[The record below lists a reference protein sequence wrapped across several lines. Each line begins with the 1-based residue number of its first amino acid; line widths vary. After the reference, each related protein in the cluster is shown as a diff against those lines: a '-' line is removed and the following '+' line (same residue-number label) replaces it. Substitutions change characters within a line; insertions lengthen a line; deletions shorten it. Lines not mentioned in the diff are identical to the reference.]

1 MSLEVDFESLKPHA
15 LPVLSLSTPSL
26 QLRVRTLSFP
36 NRYQNLF
43 TQKMNFFFIKTR
55 N

>member
-43 TQKMNFFFIKTR
+43 HSENELLFYKN
-55 N
+55 